1 MRRLA
6 TIAIA
11 MLACATGSVVADAK
25 DVTVSGCAR
34 AGVENG
40 CIVIT
45 GKGGTYNISGAK
57 PTPKAN
63 TYGTVTGAVFDGMSF
78 CMQGTILK
86 PATWTAD
93 PRKLCPLGKTQ

>member
-25 DVTVSGCAR
+25 DVTASGCAR

-93 PRKLCPLGKTQ
+93 PRKLCPLGNTQ